1 MSAIVRNAVLGAAAV
16 LGVGLLASPAF
27 ASPSQGRHS
36 DNGRAPWLI
45 DTNIIV
51 GFPQHQSVAGGVDA
65 QGSSGFGPTVTT
77 QPKSETVTAGST
89 ASFSAA
95 ASGFFTPSVQWYVS
109 TNGGSSFSA
118 ISGATS
124 DTYSFTAQSSENG
137 YEYEAVFS
145 DFFGSATSNAATL
158 TVTAATSTAPTVT
171 TEPQSES
178 VAAGSTASF
187 SAAASGNPTPTV
199 QWQLSTNSGSSFS
212 AISGATSDTYSFT
225 AASSQNGYQYEAV
238 FTNGVGS
245 PATSNAATLT
255 VTAAPATLVQ
265 SSNWSGYADTGGPYN
280 RVSAT
285 WKVPTVTCSGRNNSN
300 SAEWVGIDG
309 YSSSTVEQDGDEAD
323 CDDGSS
329 SYYAWL
335 EMYGDNSVNNGY
347 EVELSPSTY
356 PVSAGDTISASVS
369 VSGTT
374 WTLALSD
381 SQEDWSYSTNIVFSG
396 AAQSSAEWVVERPE
410 ECSFFSCSL
419 TSLADFGSV
428 QFLSASASTT
438 SSGTISAYPYSDIE
452 MVNGS
457 TVLALPGAL
466 DATGDS
472 FTDTWKAAG

>member
-1 MSAIVRNAVLGAAAV
+1 MSAIVRSAVLGAAAV

-27 ASPSQGRHS
+27 ASPSHQGGHS
-36 DNGRAPWLI
+36 GNWRAPWLI
-45 DTNIIV
+45 DTNIVV
-51 GFPQHQSVAGGVDA
+51 GFPQHQGVTGGVDA
-65 QGSSGFGPTVTT
+65 QGFGGLGPTVTT
-77 QPKSETVTAGST
+77 QPKSESVTAGST

-95 ASGFFTPSVQWYVS
+95 ASGFFTPTVQWY
-109 TNGGSSFSA
+109 
-118 ISGATS
+118 
-124 DTYSFTAQSSENG
+124 D
-137 YEYEAVFS
+137 
-145 DFFGSATSNAATL
+145 
-158 TVTAATSTAPTVT
+158 
-171 TEPQSES
+171 
-178 VAAGSTASF
+178 
-187 SAAASGNPTPTV
+187 
-199 QWQLSTNSGSSFS
+199 STNSGSSFS

-225 AASSQNGYQYEAV
+225 AQSSQNGYEYEAI
-238 FTNGVGS
+238 FTNGVGT
-245 PATSNAATLT
+245 PATTNAATLT

-285 WKVPTVTCSGRNNSN
+285 WNVPTVTCSGRSNGN

-309 YSSSTVEQDGDEAD
+309 YSSSTVEQDGSEAY
-323 CDDGSS
+323 CSGGSPF
-329 SYYAWL
+329 YYAWYEL
-335 EMYGDNSVNNGY
+335 YGDNSVNSGD

-356 PVSAGDTISASVS
+356 PVSPGDTISASVS

-374 WTLALSD
+374 WTLVVSD
-381 SQEDWSYSTNIVFSG
+381 SQQGWSYSTNIVFSG

-428 QFLSASASTT
+428 QFLSASASTNS
-438 SSGTISAYPYSDIE
+438 SSGTISANSYSAIE

-466 DATGDS
+466 DAAGDS